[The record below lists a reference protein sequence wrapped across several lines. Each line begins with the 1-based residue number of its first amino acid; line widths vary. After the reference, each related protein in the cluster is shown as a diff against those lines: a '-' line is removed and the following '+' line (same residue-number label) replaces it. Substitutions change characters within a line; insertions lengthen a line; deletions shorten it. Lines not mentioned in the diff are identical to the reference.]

1 MNILLSLI
9 IALIIVLH
17 LYFVWLEMFAWTTAG
32 KKAFRGVSTSDEF
45 FEKTKSMAANQGLY
59 NGFLV
64 AGLVWSFLIE
74 DLNWAENVAIFF
86 LGCIAVAGIYGA
98 LTVQKSI
105 FYIQGLPAII
115 AIILIL
121 TN

>member
-1 MNILLSLI
+1 MNFLLSLL

-32 KKAFRGVSTSDEF
+32 KKAFRSLSVSDDF
-45 FEKTKSMAANQGLY
+45 FIQTKAMAANQGLY

-74 DLNWAENVAIFF
+74 DLQWAENIALFF
-86 LGCIAVAGIYGA
+86 LGCIAVAGIYGG
-98 LTVQKSI
+98 LTAQKSI
-105 FYIQGLPAII
+105 FYIQGVPAII
-115 AIILIL
+115 AIVLLL
-121 TN
+121 TQ

>member
-1 MNILLSLI
+1 MNLLLSLI

-17 LYFVWLEMFAWTTAG
+17 LYFVWLEMFAWTTHG
-32 KKAFRGVSTSDEF
+32 KKAFRGLSDDF
-45 FEKTKSMAANQGLY
+45 FVQTKALAANQGLY

-74 DLNWAENVAIFF
+74 DINWSENVAIFF
-86 LGCIAVAGIYGA
+86 LSCIAVAGIYGA
-98 LTVQKSI
+98 ITAQKSI
-105 FYIQGLPAII
+105 FYIQSLPAII

>member
-1 MNILLSLI
+1 MNLLLSLI

-17 LYFVWLEMFAWTTAG
+17 IYFIWLEMFAWTTHG
-32 KKAFRGVSTSDEF
+32 KKAFKGLPADM
-45 FEKTKSMAANQGLY
+45 FEKTKAMAANQGLY

-64 AGLVWSFLIE
+64 AGLIWSFLIE
-74 DLNWAENVAIFF
+74 DIQWSENIAIFF

-98 LTVQKSI
+98 LTVQRSI

-115 AIILIL
+115 AIVLLL

>member
-1 MNILLSLI
+1 MNLLLSLI

-17 LYFVWLEMFAWTTAG
+17 IYFVWLEMFAWTTHG
-32 KKAFRGVSTSDEF
+32 KKAFKGFPDDL
-45 FEKTKSMAANQGLY
+45 FEKTKAMAANQGLY

-64 AGLVWSFLIE
+64 AGLIWSFLIE
-74 DLNWAENVAIFF
+74 DIQWSENVAIFF
-86 LGCIAVAGIYGA
+86 LGCIAIAGIYGA

-115 AIILIL
+115 AIVLLL

>member
-1 MNILLSLI
+1 MNFLLSLI

-17 LYFVWLEMFAWTTAG
+17 IYFVWLEMFAWTTHG
-32 KKAFRGVSTSDEF
+32 KKAFKGFPDELF
-45 FEKTKSMAANQGLY
+45 DQTKAMAANQGLY

-64 AGLVWSFLIE
+64 AGLVWSFLI
-74 DLNWAENVAIFF
+74 DDIQWSENIAIFF

-98 LTVQKSI
+98 WTVQKSI

-115 AIILIL
+115 AIVLLL

>member
-1 MNILLSLI
+1 M
-9 IALIIVLH
+9 
-17 LYFVWLEMFAWTTAG
+17 
-32 KKAFRGVSTSDEF
+32 SDELF
-45 FEKTKSMAANQGLY
+45 LQTKAMAANQGLY

-64 AGLVWSFLIE
+64 AGLVWSLLIE
-74 DLNWAENVAIFF
+74 DMAWSENIAIFF
-86 LGCIAVAGIYGA
+86 LSCIAVAGIYGA
-98 LTVQKSI
+98 VTVQKSI

>member
-1 MNILLSLI
+1 MNILLSL
-9 IALIIVLH
+9 LISLILILH
-17 LYFVWLEMFAWTTAG
+17 IYFVWLEMFAWTTHG
-32 KKAFRGVSTSDEF
+32 KKAFKGMSEELFMQT
-45 FEKTKSMAANQGLY
+45 KTMAANQGLY

-64 AGLVWSFLIE
+64 AGLVWSLLIE
-74 DLNWAENVAIFF
+74 DMVWSENIAIFF
-86 LGCIAVAGIYGA
+86 LSCIAVAGIYGA